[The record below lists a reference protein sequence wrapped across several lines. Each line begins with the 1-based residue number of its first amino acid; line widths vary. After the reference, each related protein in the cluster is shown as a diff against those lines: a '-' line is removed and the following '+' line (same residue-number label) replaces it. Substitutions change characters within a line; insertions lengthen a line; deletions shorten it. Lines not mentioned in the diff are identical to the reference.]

1 VDKTREVK
9 IMRHGWHGLVLG
21 CAQLLWLAGCS
32 STQTAR
38 VPVQGESLAA
48 DLAVEA
54 EPRLA
59 RMQAAPPRA
68 DTRPAPAPKAA
79 PATILPPVSAPARN
93 VQLPALPAAGRP
105 PAAPIATIAPPGGTQ
120 PVKLAPPPPEK
131 SITVRAW
138 VNGKPIFDEEVMQSI
153 PGALWR
159 TMAAMPEAQRIEK
172 LTEIYNKTLDHIID
186 QEVAYQEAL
195 QKLQKANPVTLD
207 KLRRLA
213 AEDFEKQL
221 DKVAK
226 QISPEELKEL
236 EKSLRRQMER
246 NFISMEY
253 MRSRIFPALQRIG
266 YDEIKEYYDTHANEF
281 TKIETVKWQNVFIA
295 VKPPRVPTVAAAR
308 QIAEQLI
315 ATCRTPDDFARL
327 LPYDDGD
334 AKFRGGEGMGN
345 RRGEIKPAEIEE
357 HLLRLQPGQI
367 GPIVNMTTGVHIFRL
382 VSRDPGG
389 LQPLNEDVQ
398 NQIRAKL
405 RSQIADRE
413 YKRIVR
419 ELRSRAVVE
428 VERGG

>member
-1 VDKTREVK
+1 
-9 IMRHGWHGLVLG
+9 MRHGWHGLVLG
-21 CAQLLWLAGCS
+21 CAQLVWLGGCV
-32 STQTAR
+32 STETAALPAR
-38 VPVQGESLAA
+38 GDSLAA

-68 DTRPAPAPKAA
+68 DVRPAQA

-93 VQLPALPAAGRP
+93 VQLPPLPAAGKP
-105 PAAPIATIAPPGGTQ
+105 PVAPIATIAPPGGTQ
-120 PVKLAPPPPEK
+120 PVKLAPPPDK
-131 SITVRAW
+131 TITVRAW

-153 PGALWR
+153 PGSAWQALAR
-159 TMAAMPEAQRIEK
+159 MPDSQRIER
-172 LTEIYNKTLDHIID
+172 LTDIYNKTLDHIID
-186 QEVAYQEAL
+186 QEVAYQEAI

-207 KLRRLA
+207 KLRNLA
-213 AEDFEKQL
+213 AQEFEKQL

-226 QISPEELKEL
+226 QITPEELKEL

-246 NFISMEY
+246 NYISMEY
-253 MRSRIFPALQRIG
+253 MRSRIFPAIQRIG
-266 YDEIKEYYDTHANEF
+266 YDEIKDYYDTHANEF

-315 ATCRTPDDFARL
+315 AACRTPADFARL

-334 AKFRGGEGMGN
+334 AKFRDGEGMGN

-357 HLLRLQPGQI
+357 HLFKLQPGQI
-367 GPIVNMTTGVHIFRL
+367 GPVVPMTTGVHIFRL
-382 VSRDPGG
+382 VSRDTGG
-389 LQPLNEDVQ
+389 LQPLNEEVQ
-398 NQIRAKL
+398 NQIRNKL

-428 VERGG
+428 VERDR